1 MARKTGLEIAQDNLA
16 TAERVHE
23 KAKARVE
30 KTREAHEKAVADER
44 LAGRKVRAAR
54 IVALDEE
61 VDQPIDPEATDAAP
75 PQTGDDDSDVL

>member
-1 MARKTGLEIAQDNLA
+1 VARKDPLQVAQENLE

-44 LAGRKVRAAR
+44 LAARKVRAAR
-54 IVALDEE
+54 IVAVDEE
-61 VDQPIDPEATDAAP
+61 TDAIDPEPSAAVVD
-75 PQTGDDDSDVL
+75 TDDDLV

>member
-1 MARKTGLEIAQDNLA
+1 MARKTSLEIAQENLE

-30 KTREAHEKAVADER
+30 KTREAYEKAVADER

-54 IVALDEE
+54 LIATDEE
-61 VDQPIDPEATDAAP
+61 TDAIDAEP
-75 PQTGDDDSDVL
+75 TAAATGDDDSDDVL